1 MTSETK
7 VEEALATMRELA
19 SELGQAKAN
28 RVHLEQFRKSKKA
41 ILFSE
46 SNDKTIADRE
56 NYAYAHPEYIELLE
70 GLKVAV
76 EKEETL
82 KWRMKGAEL
91 YVEVWRTQQAN
102 NRAIDRGHR

>member
-1 MTSETK
+1 MTTDAK
-7 VEEALATMRELA
+7 VEQALATMRELA
-19 SELGQAKAN
+19 AELGQAKAD

-41 ILFSE
+41 ILFSDCNE
-46 SNDKTIADRE
+46 KTIADRE
-56 NYAYAHPEYIELLE
+56 NFAYAHPDYIELLD
-70 GLKVAV
+70 GLKAAV

-102 NRAIDRGHR
+102 NRAIDRSHQ